1 MKKIRLF
8 SLKGGIELMDFDLM
22 ESMQGQ
28 SYLFYSFGKYLSFV
42 LFYLII
48 GEVFD
53 HSVRM
58 EFI

>member
-28 SYLFYSFGKYLSFV
+28 SYLFYSFGKNSIFHFI
-42 LFYLII
+42 LFNRRGL
-48 GEVFD
+48 
-53 HSVRM
+53 
-58 EFI
+58 